1 MKRSIIA
8 TMAATGLLTG
18 CSGGTVPPA
27 TTTTRT
33 VTVTQQPS
41 EPSAAGVTAPA
52 TPGRIT
58 KQVGQE
64 MGIYPEAQGSP
75 SGPATATGTV
85 TEIKKSRSKFTGEF
99 ALRVSATV
107 RTGSDDGTN
116 ADAMRLWWCGSGS
129 WSTLDPDTGE
139 QLSGH
144 GGMMIK
150 GDNHIASFAR
160 GKTYSCTFDADG
172 LADHGLLILGDLS
185 TPGTYAIPF
194 DVR

>member
-1 MKRSIIA
+1 MKRPIVA
-8 TMAATGLLTG
+8 TMATACLLTG
-18 CSGGTVPPA
+18 CSGGTTAPV
-27 TTTTRT
+27 TTTT
-33 VTVTQQPS
+33 VTVTSIQAAP
-41 EPSAAGVTAPA
+41 EPSTAGVAAPA
-52 TPGRIT
+52 SPGRIT
-58 KQVGQE
+58 KQVGEQ

-75 SGPATATGTV
+75 TGPATATGTI
-85 TEIKKSRSKFTGEF
+85 TEIKKARSKFTGEF

-107 RTGSDDGTN
+107 RTGDDDGTN
-116 ADAMRLWWCGSGS
+116 ADAMRVWWCGSGA

-139 QLSGH
+139 QLSAR

-150 GDNHIASFAR
+150 GENHITSFAR